1 MLTNIDF
8 CEIINVLK
16 NQIENKLLKEPFLI
30 FICNNFLPKSILKKI
45 KYDLKKIIPQ
55 ENIVYENFKKTN

>member
-30 FICNNFLPKSILKKI
+30 FICNNFLPKSILKKLL
-45 KYDLKKIIPQ
+45 DPQ
-55 ENIVYENFKKTN
+55 RPAGCLRT